1 MSSGE
6 TSVVTCPKPI
16 LTENSIII
24 FSRISLI
31 SAGTERML
39 VGFGKA
45 SYLDKARQQ
54 PEKVK
59 MVLDK
64 IGTDGLS
71 TTVNAVKSKLSAP
84 MPLGY
89 SNVGVIESMSK
100 DITDFKVGDRV
111 VSNGS
116 HADMVVVKKNLCARI
131 PDGVDDDSAA
141 FTVVGSIGLQG
152 VRLAQPTLGE
162 SFVVIGAGLIGLMT
176 IQLLRANGCKVLAI
190 DFDEEKL
197 SLARQFGAETANPNS
212 GEDPISRAYSFSKGR
227 GVDGVIIT
235 ASSKSNDPVKNAAI
249 MSRKRGRIVLV
260 GVVGLS
266 LDRADF
272 YEKELT
278 FQVSCSYGPGR
289 YDPSYEIEGNDYPLG
304 FVRWTEQRNFEAVLD
319 LMAAGVIDVKPLISS
334 RFDFINAADAYQELT
349 ENPSGLGILLDY
361 TSPSSE
367 RDISSVELDGHRKT
381 SPLQPSLGIIGAGN
395 YASRVLIPA
404 FVKTDVNLHTLVTAN
419 GLNSVVHGKK
429 MGFTAASTDAASIY
443 KNTEINTIVII
454 TQHDSHAS
462 FVIQGLNA
470 GKNVWVEKPLAID
483 SASLDT
489 IKAAYYDARDRSLA
503 DSNCPQLMVGFNR
516 RFSPQVKK
524 MHQLLSKEIE
534 PKTFILTINAGF
546 IPSDHW
552 TQDSEVGGGRI
563 IGEACHFIDLLRFL
577 VGRKIVNVQARAME
591 SEVTGKIVQ
600 DTATITLGFDDG
612 SFGTIMY
619 LANGSSSFPKE
630 RIEVFVGQKTLQL
643 DNFRKLRGFGWPGF
657 TKMNL
662 YSQDKGQEACAAAFV
677 DGLKSGVPCIP
688 ADEIFEVARIS
699 IEASN
704 IISQQ

>member
-197 SLARQFGAETANPNS
+197 SLARQFGAETTNPNS
-212 GEDPISRAYSFSKGR
+212 GEDPISRANSFSKGR

-272 YEKELT
+272 YEKELS

-289 YDPSYEIEGNDYPLG
+289 YDPSYEVEGNDYPLG

-319 LMAAGVIDVKPLISS
+319 LMAAGVIDVKSLISS

-600 DTATITLGFDDG
+600 DTATITLGFEDG

>member
-197 SLARQFGAETANPNS
+197 SLARQFGAETTNPNS
-212 GEDPISRAYSFSKGR
+212 GEDPISRANSFSKGR

-272 YEKELT
+272 YEKELS

-289 YDPSYEIEGNDYPLG
+289 YDPSYEVEGNDYPLG

-489 IKAAYYDARDRSLA
+489 IKAAYYDARDRSVA

-600 DTATITLGFDDG
+600 DTATITLGFEDG